1 MFNPSPMQQPAQR
14 PMPPQAPP
22 QQPAAGGSNF
32 TMNEVPDLTA
42 KLSMLPPNSLQQF
55 AQLHKGDPYIMSLVM
70 SESNRR
76 KKLQQAGQQQQGE
89 PPKVVDQMI
98 SSLAPAPQQLP
109 EQQGIAQL
117 PTPNM
122 ANMADGGIAG
132 YSDYE
137 ENYAAGGVTGYAD
150 KGKVEED
157 LPSGVFKMGD
167 KLMYRDASGKMREYT
182 PEAKKTNLADML
194 KAVSDFSNRNAGKPP
209 GPPPIPGAPPAPP
222 GAPMPPVFQTAN
234 QQGFMPGGSTPPAM
248 GFDNAP
254 PPPPPQQQPPAA
266 NLSTPR
272 IPSVSVPLPTAMTP
286 QQSMDTAGQ
295 FINQREQEI
304 NADLMARKARVQ
316 QEGDR
321 NLADYQAGIAAL
333 PEAYKGYEER
343 LKKEET
349 GAGKEKE
356 DAQGMA
362 IFKAGL
368 AMMAGSSPN
377 AFENIGKGALAGVED
392 YQGAL
397 KDLKK
402 AARERDK
409 AFADIENAR
418 LAYKRDD
425 MKTYQTLKDRGQD
438 RLDRVDDAMGAFS
451 AKVLDTTAGVGAN
464 LYSNGIKDKLR
475 AQEFNA
481 QLESNR
487 NIANAT
493 NETHMRSARANDPLA
508 LYREL
513 GGNPTGAVAKGYGS
527 AKEEALAPSLFAQ
540 YDKMAGDQTMVTDP
554 NSKYPTKGAE
564 FVAKYP
570 SVQAYI
576 SKFRSS
582 MGQGTMSGTG
592 QGWGTAVEIPPK

>member
-22 QQPAAGGSNF
+22 QQPPVTGSSF

-42 KLSMLPPNSLQQF
+42 KLSMLPSNSLQQF
-55 AQLHKGDPYIMSLVM
+55 AQLHKGDPYIMALVM

-76 KKLQQAGQQQQGE
+76 KKLQQAGQQPQGE
-89 PPKVVDQMI
+89 APKVVDQMI
-98 SSLAPAPQQLP
+98 SGLALP
-109 EQQGIAQL
+109 EERGIAQL

-132 YSDYE
+132 YSDDE
-137 ENYAAGGVTGYAD
+137 EGYAAGGVPGYAD
-150 KGKVEED
+150 RGEVKED
-157 LPSGVFKMGD
+157 LPSGVFRMGD
-167 KLMYRDASGKMREYT
+167 KLMYRDSSGKMREYT
-182 PEAKKTNLADML
+182 QEAKKPGLSDML
-194 KAVSDFSNRNAGKPP
+194 KAVSDFSNRNAGKPL
-209 GPPPIPGAPPAPP
+209 APPAPP
-222 GAPMPPVFQTAN
+222 APPPAPGAPAFQTPN
-234 QQGFMPGGSTPPAM
+234 QQGFMPGGSTPPQM
-248 GFDNAP
+248 AP
-254 PPPPPQQQPPAA
+254 PPAPDNVPADKPPAA
-266 NLSTPR
+266 PTAPKL
-272 IPSVSVPLPTAMTP
+272 PSVSVPLPTAMTP
-286 QQSMDTAGQ
+286 QQSMDAAGQ
-295 FINQREQEI
+295 FVNQREQEI

-316 QEGDR
+316 QEGDK

-425 MKTYQTLKDRGQD
+425 LKTYQTLKDRGQE

-451 AKVLDTTAGVGAN
+451 AKVLDTTASVGSN
-464 LYSNGIKDKLR
+464 LFSKGIENFQTTQR
-475 AQEFNA
+475 FNA
-481 QLESNR
+481 TLQSNR
-487 NIANAT
+487 DIANAA
-493 NETHMRSARANDPLA
+493 NETHIRTAGMNSPLN

-513 GGNPTGAVAKGYGS
+513 GANPTGAVAKGYGA
-527 AKEEALAPSLFAQ
+527 AKEEATVPQLFAL
-540 YDKMAGDQTMVTDP
+540 YEKMASDQTPTMGG
-554 NSKYPTKGAE
+554 KYTTKGEE
-564 FVAKYP
+564 FAAKHKTPQSFIQSYR
-570 SVQAYI
+570 AA
-576 SKFRSS
+576 

-592 QGWGTAVEIPPK
+592 QNWGTAVEIPPK

>member
-1 MFNPSPMQQPAQR
+1 
-14 PMPPQAPP
+14 
-22 QQPAAGGSNF
+22 
-32 TMNEVPDLTA
+32 MNQVPDLTA
-42 KLSMLPPNSLQQF
+42 KLSMLPSNSLQQF
-55 AQLHKGDPYIMSLVM
+55 AQLHKGDPYIMALVM

-76 KKLQQAGQQQQGE
+76 KALQQAGQQPQGE
-89 PPKVVDQMI
+89 PPKVVDQAI
-98 SSLAPAPQQLP
+98 ASLALP
-109 EQQGIAQL
+109 EERGIAQL

-132 YSDYE
+132 YSDDE
-137 ENYAAGGVTGYAD
+137 EGYAAGGVPGYAD
-150 KGKVEED
+150 KGAVEEE
-157 LPSGVFKMGD
+157 LPRGVFKMGD
-167 KLMYRDASGKMREYT
+167 KLMYMGVDKKLHEYT
-182 PEAKKTNLADML
+182 PETQKPGLLDTAKSAW
-194 KAVSDFSNRNAGKPP
+194 AFANRNANNFPTSIAAPP
-209 GPPPIPGAPPAPP
+209 APPAPP
-222 GAPMPPVFQTAN
+222 GAPTFQTPN
-234 QQGFMPGGSTPPAM
+234 QQGFMPGGSTPPPM
-248 GFDNAP
+248 GP
-254 PPPPPQQQPPAA
+254 PPAPDNIPTDKAPAA
-266 NLSTPR
+266 PTAPR

-286 QQSMDTAGQ
+286 QQSMDAAGQ
-295 FINQREQEI
+295 FVNQREQEI

-316 QEGDR
+316 QEGDK
-321 NLADYQAGIAAL
+321 NLVDYQAGIAAL

-425 MKTYQTLKDRGQD
+425 LKTYQTLKDRGQE

-451 AKVLDTTAGVGAN
+451 AKVLDTTASVGSN
-464 LYSNGIKDKLR
+464 LYSKGIENLQTTQR
-475 AQEFNA
+475 FNA
-481 QLESNR
+481 TLQSNR
-487 NIANAT
+487 DIANAA
-493 NETHMRSARANDPLA
+493 NETHIRTAGMNNPLN

-513 GGNPTGAVAKGYGS
+513 GANPTGAVAKGYGA
-527 AKEEALAPSLFAQ
+527 AKEEATVPQLFAL
-540 YDKMAGDQTMVTDP
+540 YEKMVSDQTPTMGG
-554 NSKYPTKGAE
+554 KYTTKGEE
-564 FVAKYP
+564 FAAKHKTPQSFIQSYR
-570 SVQAYI
+570 AA
-576 SKFRSS
+576 
-582 MGQGTMSGTG
+582 MGQGTMSGSG
-592 QGWGTAVEIPPK
+592 QGWGTAFEVPPK

>member
-22 QQPAAGGSNF
+22 QQPAAGGSSF
-32 TMNEVPDLTA
+32 TMNQVPDLTA
-42 KLSMLPPNSLQQF
+42 KLSMLPSNSLQQF
-55 AQLHKGDPYIMSLVM
+55 AQLHKGDPYIMALVM

-76 KKLQQAGQQQQGE
+76 KALQQAGQQPQGE
-89 PPKVVDQMI
+89 PPKVVDQAI
-98 SSLAPAPQQLP
+98 ASLALP
-109 EQQGIAQL
+109 EERGIAQL

-132 YSDYE
+132 YSDDE
-137 ENYAAGGVTGYAD
+137 EGYAAGGVPGYAD
-150 KGKVEED
+150 KGAVEEE
-157 LPSGVFKMGD
+157 LPRGVFKMGD
-167 KLMYRDASGKMREYT
+167 KLMYMGVDKKLHEYT
-182 PEAKKTNLADML
+182 PETQKPGLLDTAKSAW
-194 KAVSDFSNRNAGKPP
+194 AFANRNANNFPTSIAAPP
-209 GPPPIPGAPPAPP
+209 APPAPP
-222 GAPMPPVFQTAN
+222 GAPTFQTPN
-234 QQGFMPGGSTPPAM
+234 QQGFMPGGSTPPPM
-248 GFDNAP
+248 GP
-254 PPPPPQQQPPAA
+254 PPAPDNIPTDKAPAA
-266 NLSTPR
+266 PTAPR

-286 QQSMDTAGQ
+286 QQSMDAAGQ
-295 FINQREQEI
+295 FVNQREQEI

-316 QEGDR
+316 QEGDK
-321 NLADYQAGIAAL
+321 NLVDYQAGIAAL

-425 MKTYQTLKDRGQD
+425 LKTYQTLKDRGQE

-451 AKVLDTTAGVGAN
+451 AKVLDTTASVGSN
-464 LYSNGIKDKLR
+464 LYSKGIENLQTTQR
-475 AQEFNA
+475 FNA
-481 QLESNR
+481 TLQSNR
-487 NIANAT
+487 DIANAA
-493 NETHMRSARANDPLA
+493 NETHIRTAGMNNPLN

-513 GGNPTGAVAKGYGS
+513 GANPTGAVAKGYGA
-527 AKEEALAPSLFAQ
+527 AKEEATVPQLFAL
-540 YDKMAGDQTMVTDP
+540 YEKMVSDQTPTMGG
-554 NSKYPTKGAE
+554 KYTTKGEE
-564 FVAKYP
+564 FAAKHKTPQSFIQSYR
-570 SVQAYI
+570 AA
-576 SKFRSS
+576 
-582 MGQGTMSGTG
+582 MGQGTMSGSG
-592 QGWGTAVEIPPK
+592 QGWGTAFEVPPK

>member
-42 KLSMLPPNSLQQF
+42 KLSMLPSNSLQQF

-76 KKLQQAGQQQQGE
+76 KKLQQAGQQQGE

-209 GPPPIPGAPPAPP
+209 GIPPVPGAPQPP

-234 QQGFMPGGSTPPAM
+234 QQGFMPVGSTPPAM
-248 GFDNAP
+248 GFDNAPP

-295 FINQREQEI
+295 FVGQREQEI

-316 QEGDR
+316 QEGDK
-321 NLADYQAGIAAL
+321 NLTDYQAGIAAL

-377 AFENIGKGALAGVED
+377 AFENIGKGALAGIED

-438 RLDRVDDAMGAFS
+438 RLDRVDDAMSAFS
-451 AKVLDTTAGVGAN
+451 GKVLDKTTEVGAN
-464 LYSNGIKDKLR
+464 LYSKGIENERR

-487 NIANAT
+487 NIANAS
-493 NETHMRSARANDPLA
+493 NETHMRATRAHDPLA

-513 GGNPTGAVAKGYGS
+513 GSNPTGAVAKGYGA
-527 AKEEALAPSLFAQ
+527 AKEEATVPQLFAL
-540 YDKMAGDQTMVTDP
+540 YEKMASDQTMTTGG
-554 NSKYPTKGAE
+554 KYSTKGEE
-564 FVAKYP
+564 FMARHKTPQDFVRNYRA
-570 SVQAYI
+570 SL
-576 SKFRSS
+576 
-582 MGQGTMSGTG
+582 GQGTMSGPG
-592 QGWGTAVEIPPK
+592 QGWGTAFEVPPK

>member
-1 MFNPSPMQQPAQR
+1 
-14 PMPPQAPP
+14 
-22 QQPAAGGSNF
+22 
-32 TMNEVPDLTA
+32 
-42 KLSMLPPNSLQQF
+42 
-55 AQLHKGDPYIMSLVM
+55 
-70 SESNRR
+70 
-76 KKLQQAGQQQQGE
+76 LQQAGQQPQGE
-89 PPKVVDQMI
+89 APKVVDQMI
-98 SSLAPAPQQLP
+98 SSLALP
-109 EQQGIAQL
+109 EDRGIAQL
-117 PTPNM
+117 PAPNM

-132 YSDYE
+132 YSDDE
-137 ENYAAGGVTGYAD
+137 EGYAAGGVPGYAD
-150 KGKVEED
+150 RGEVKED
-157 LPSGVFKMGD
+157 LPSGVFRMGD
-167 KLMYRDASGKMREYT
+167 KLMYRDANGKMREYT
-182 PEAKKTNLADML
+182 QEAKKTGLADML

-209 GPPPIPGAPPAPP
+209 GIPPVPGAPPAPP

-316 QEGDR
+316 QEGDK

-425 MKTYQTLKDRGQD
+425 LKTYQTLKDRGQE

-451 AKVLDTTAGVGAN
+451 AKVLDTTASVGSN
-464 LYSNGIKDKLR
+464 LFSKGIENFQTTQR
-475 AQEFNA
+475 FNA
-481 QLESNR
+481 TLQSNR
-487 NIANAT
+487 DIANAA
-493 NETHMRSARANDPLA
+493 NETHIRTAGMNSPLN

-513 GGNPTGAVAKGYGS
+513 GANPTGAVAKGYGA
-527 AKEEALAPSLFAQ
+527 AKEEATVPQLFAL
-540 YDKMAGDQTMVTDP
+540 YEKMASDQTPTMGG
-554 NSKYPTKGAE
+554 KYTTKGEE
-564 FVAKYP
+564 FAAKHKTPQSFIQSYR
-570 SVQAYI
+570 AA
-576 SKFRSS
+576 

-592 QGWGTAVEIPPK
+592 QNWGIAVEVPPK